1 MEPKEAARPHS
12 TINPFGDAYKDN
24 DEAKNIFLQAWGLE
38 PEYND
43 PNTRHVLLRWM
54 NGEDEIGT
62 RYTQIIHLTG
72 HPGNR
77 WEFHSIQVKAQS
89 NDSLK
94 RNTFYDLGSYSRA
107 QRDRIL
113 GLADAVRFKPV
124 SSVNNC
130 QTWMRDL
137 LEAMVDD
144 DLLSLEKFKE
154 YEKEIPLK
162 KRVSEDDLN
171 D

>member
-12 TINPFGDAYKDN
+12 INPFGDAYKDN
-24 DEAKNIFLQAWGLE
+24 DEAKNIFLQAYGLE
-38 PEYND
+38 DYNY
-43 PNTRHVLLRWM
+43 PNVRHVLLRWI

-72 HPGNR
+72 QNGHR
-77 WEFHSIQVKAQS
+77 WEYHSIQVKAQS

-107 QRDRIL
+107 QRDQIL
-113 GLADAVRFKPV
+113 TLAKAVRFQPI
-124 SSVNNC
+124 SRVNNC

-137 LEAMVDD
+137 LEAMVNNN
-144 DLLSLEKFKE
+144 LLPLEKFNQ
-154 YEKEIPLK
+154 YDKEIPLK
-162 KRVSEDDLN
+162 RRVPEENLN